1 MTEAKAVPALLRA
14 LNERAVLA
22 AVRTEGP
29 ISRAEVARRTGISRP
44 TVSLVLR
51 SLHEDGLVRESAHD
65 PDGPHYG
72 AVYYEADPEAALV
85 LGVDFGA
92 RAVRA
97 ALCDLAGE
105 VRARE
110 EIRSRG
116 SVEERIAALGGS
128 VRSLLRAAK
137 AQAPGDLLETAVVAL
152 PAVVSPTDGR
162 VSAPDLPG
170 LEAADLRE
178 QLEHALSVPV
188 TLENDV
194 NLAAVA
200 EQRRGVAEDV
210 ADFAFLLVGAGLGA
224 AVMLGRELHRGH
236 NGNAGELDAVRNGR
250 SDDVDPCAASLS
262 QLAAELAAEQQTV
275 LEPPFEVREL
285 FAAADAGDVVGAA
298 VVEEAARRIALHVLP
313 LAAALDL
320 PLVVLGGSVGA
331 NPALLAPVRCHL
343 DDWLPFPAPRV
354 EVSALGEAAV
364 LEGALAAGVDTAL
377 ERVFQRRARRAAS
390 SGRSSDFEC
399 QCAPDVGGAEGDR
412 AAGRA
417 GAEEA
422 AVVAAGP
429 THDAWPRTS
438 SWPSWPRTWK
448 HRCSRPRRRGR
459 FPCCRS
465 RVSLAG

>member
-1 MTEAKAVPALLRA
+1 MTATFILVNLTYEMTEAKAVPALLRA
-14 LNERAVLA
+14 LNERTVLD
-22 AVRTEGP
+22 AVRSDGP

-44 TVSLVLR
+44 TVSVVLR
-51 SLHEDGLVRESAHD
+51 SLLEDGLVRESAHD

-92 RAVRA
+92 RAVRT

-116 SVEERIAALGGS
+116 SVEERVAALAGS
-128 VRSLLRAAK
+128 ARSLLRTAK
-137 AQAPGDLLETAVVAL
+137 APGDLLENAVVAL
-152 PAVVSPTDGR
+152 PAVVSPADGR

-178 QLEHALSVPV
+178 RLEHALRVPV

-200 EQRRGVAEDV
+200 EQRRGVARDV

-224 AVMLGRELHRGH
+224 AVMLDRKLHRGH

-250 SDDVDPCAASLS
+250 ADDVDPCAASLS
-262 QLAAELAAEQQTV
+262 QLAAELAAQQETV
-275 LEPPFEVREL
+275 LQPPFEVREL
-285 FAAADAGDVVGAA
+285 FEAAEDGDAVGAA

-313 LAAALDL
+313 LAATLDL

-331 NPALLAPVRCHL
+331 NPALLEPVRRCL
-343 DDWLPFPAPRV
+343 DDWLPFPAPRI

-364 LEGALAAGVDTAL
+364 LEGALAAGVDAAL
-377 ERVFQRRARRAAS
+377 ERVFRRRARRAAS
-390 SGRSSDFEC
+390 
-399 QCAPDVGGAEGDR
+399 
-412 AAGRA
+412 
-417 GAEEA
+417 
-422 AVVAAGP
+422 
-429 THDAWPRTS
+429 
-438 SWPSWPRTWK
+438 
-448 HRCSRPRRRGR
+448 
-459 FPCCRS
+459 
-465 RVSLAG
+465 

>member
-14 LNERAVLA
+14 LNERKVLD
-22 AVRTEGP
+22 AVRTAGP

-51 SLHEDGLVRESAHD
+51 SLLEDGLVRESAHD

-72 AVYYEADPEAALV
+72 AVYYEADPEAAVV

-92 RAVRA
+92 RAVRT
-97 ALCDLAGE
+97 ALCDLGGE

-116 SVEERIAALGGS
+116 SVEERIGALAGS
-128 VRSLLRAAK
+128 VRSLLRSAEVS
-137 AQAPGDLLETAVVAL
+137 GELLENAVVAL
-152 PAVVSPTDGR
+152 PAVVSPVDGR

-178 QLEHALSVPV
+178 QLEQALGVPV

-200 EQRRGVAEDV
+200 EQRRGVAQDV

-224 AVMLGRELHRGH
+224 AVMLDWKLHRGH
-236 NGNAGELDAVRNGR
+236 NGNAGELDAVRSGR

-262 QLAAELAAEQQTV
+262 QLAADLAAKEQTV
-275 LEPPFEVREL
+275 LEPPFDLREL
-285 FAAADAGDVVGAA
+285 FAAAEVGDAMGVA

-313 LAAALDL
+313 LAATLDL

-331 NPALLAPVRCHL
+331 NAALLEPVRRHL
-343 DDWLPFPAPRV
+343 DDWLPFSAPRV
-354 EVSALGEAAV
+354 EVSALAEAAV
-364 LEGALAAGVDTAL
+364 IEGALATGVDAAL
-377 ERVFQRRARRAAS
+377 ERLFQRRVRRQAR
-390 SGRSSDFEC
+390 
-399 QCAPDVGGAEGDR
+399 
-412 AAGRA
+412 
-417 GAEEA
+417 
-422 AVVAAGP
+422 
-429 THDAWPRTS
+429 
-438 SWPSWPRTWK
+438 
-448 HRCSRPRRRGR
+448 
-459 FPCCRS
+459 
-465 RVSLAG
+465 

>member
-14 LNERAVLA
+14 LNERTVLD
-22 AVRTEGP
+22 AVRSDGP

-44 TVSLVLR
+44 TVSVVLR
-51 SLHEDGLVRESAHD
+51 SLLEDGLVRESAHD

-92 RAVRA
+92 RAVRT

-116 SVEERIAALGGS
+116 SVEERVAALAGS
-128 VRSLLRAAK
+128 ARSLLRTAK
-137 AQAPGDLLETAVVAL
+137 APGDLLENAVVAL
-152 PAVVSPTDGR
+152 PAVVSPADGR

-178 QLEHALSVPV
+178 QLEDALRVPV

-200 EQRRGVAEDV
+200 EQRRGVARDV

-224 AVMLGRELHRGH
+224 AVMLDRKLHRGH

-250 SDDVDPCAASLS
+250 ADDVDPCAASLS
-262 QLAAELAAEQQTV
+262 QLAAELAAQQETV
-275 LEPPFEVREL
+275 LQPPFEVREL
-285 FAAADAGDVVGAA
+285 FAAADAGDAVATS

-313 LAAALDL
+313 LAATLDL

-331 NPALLAPVRCHL
+331 NPALLEPVRRHL
-343 DDWLPFPAPRV
+343 DDWLPFPAPRI

-364 LEGALAAGVDTAL
+364 LEGALSASVDAAL
-377 ERVFQRRARRAAS
+377 ERVFRRRARRAAS
-390 SGRSSDFEC
+390 
-399 QCAPDVGGAEGDR
+399 
-412 AAGRA
+412 
-417 GAEEA
+417 
-422 AVVAAGP
+422 
-429 THDAWPRTS
+429 
-438 SWPSWPRTWK
+438 
-448 HRCSRPRRRGR
+448 
-459 FPCCRS
+459 
-465 RVSLAG
+465 

>member
-1 MTEAKAVPALLRA
+1 MTATFILVNLTYEMTEAKAVPALLRA
-14 LNERAVLA
+14 LNERTVLD
-22 AVRTEGP
+22 AVRSDGP

-44 TVSLVLR
+44 TVSVVLR
-51 SLHEDGLVRESAHD
+51 SLLEDGLVRESAHD

-92 RAVRA
+92 RAVRT

-116 SVEERIAALGGS
+116 SVEERVAALAGS
-128 VRSLLRAAK
+128 ARSLLRTAK
-137 AQAPGDLLETAVVAL
+137 APGDLLENAVVAL
-152 PAVVSPTDGR
+152 PAVVSPADGR

-178 QLEHALSVPV
+178 QLEDALRVPV

-200 EQRRGVAEDV
+200 EQRRGVARDV

-224 AVMLGRELHRGH
+224 AVMLDRKLHRGH

-250 SDDVDPCAASLS
+250 ADDVDPCAASLS
-262 QLAAELAAEQQTV
+262 QLAAELAAQQETV
-275 LEPPFEVREL
+275 LQPPFEVREL
-285 FAAADAGDVVGAA
+285 FAAADAGDAVATS

-313 LAAALDL
+313 LAATLDL

-331 NPALLAPVRCHL
+331 NPALLEPVRRHL
-343 DDWLPFPAPRV
+343 DDWLPFPAPRI

-364 LEGALAAGVDTAL
+364 LEGALSAGVDAAL
-377 ERVFQRRARRAAS
+377 ERVFRRRARRAAS
-390 SGRSSDFEC
+390 
-399 QCAPDVGGAEGDR
+399 
-412 AAGRA
+412 
-417 GAEEA
+417 
-422 AVVAAGP
+422 
-429 THDAWPRTS
+429 
-438 SWPSWPRTWK
+438 
-448 HRCSRPRRRGR
+448 
-459 FPCCRS
+459 
-465 RVSLAG
+465 